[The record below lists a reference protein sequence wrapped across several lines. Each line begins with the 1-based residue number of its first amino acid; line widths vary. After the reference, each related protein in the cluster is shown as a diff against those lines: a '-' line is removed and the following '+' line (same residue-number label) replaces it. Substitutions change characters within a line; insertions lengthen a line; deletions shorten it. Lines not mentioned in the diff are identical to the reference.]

1 MNKAYII
8 GIVVSIVIIAG
19 IGISLNNETMPED
32 NIEVTLDNTTASE
45 PKHYSET
52 LSESVKVKAP

>member
-32 NIEVTLDNTTASE
+32 NIEVKLDNTTASE
-45 PKHYSET
+45 PKHYSVT
-52 LSESVKVKAP
+52 LSESVKVKTP